1 MPENRTDAAA
11 EAPLGWSRAAGRFLF
26 VLPAWLAAGCVVR
39 VGELLAGGALDGRL
53 LLTAAGFDAVDFLR
67 WLPLLFL
74 TAWPLLRRARPWPLA
89 LLWSLLLLAQM
100 ALSSYYLVAR
110 TPLGS
115 DLFGYSW
122 GEILATVHGAD
133 VQLHVAPMLEGA
145 LALAV
150 LWVGLWLAW
159 RPRPR
164 RSWRTAPVLLVL
176 SCAAWLLPLQGSW
189 LQGLDLD
196 SRLRAQDKAGFF
208 LASLAQMWRPAA
220 TLPAVAAASPAAS
233 GAEAAPLDP
242 DYPFMHPDRTPDV
255 LGSYF
260 SPARRPPT
268 VVFVVVEGLGRDFS
282 GPNARLG
289 SFTPFLDELASRSL
303 YFDHFIAP
311 QGRTFGVLPSLFGSL
326 PFGERG
332 FADLGSRMPAHPDLF
347 SVLRSNGYDARFYNG
362 TNLDFDS
369 ERAYLNRQGVTKL
382 HDLLWY
388 QRDHALPAGSNS
400 WGFPDADLLRLILA
414 DETKQPDAPAI
425 VALQTITMH
434 TDYHFPDQERYRARV
449 LERLR
454 ELKIPES
461 RWQYY
466 RDNLDIFSTV
476 VYTDDALREFFT
488 GLQALPGHANTVYI
502 ITGDHRL
509 PELPMA
515 DVLERHHVPLLI
527 YSPLLKAPARIRA
540 VSSQFD
546 IAPSLLA
553 WLSHNYGLRTPPQT
567 AWLGKGLD
575 MFDAYRNL
583 RDIPIKPVKGEA
595 PGMLSGD
602 WYLLRGQ
609 LYRVSS
615 ELGAEVASDAEAE
628 ARLQAKLAAFD
639 AANQQMVASGRLL
652 PPEAVE
658 QLVAWDADK
667 RNATPAAAN
676 EASAAMNLQ
685 VRDVQL
691 DQQHVLATFTN
702 AGGRSSKP
710 FVALLVV
717 TDAAGREIAEAGSAP
732 LQLAAGESRA
742 MRLPLPANIAGNDHY
757 LSVVPADPASG
768 KRIGNGVFHLPLEPK

>member
-1 MPENRTDAAA
+1 MSENRTDATAA
-11 EAPLGWSRAAGRFLF
+11 EALSWSRAAGRFIF
-26 VLPAWLAAGCVVR
+26 VLPAWLAAVCVVR

-53 LLTAAGFDAVDFLR
+53 MLSAAGFDAVDFLR

-74 TAWPLLRRARPWPLA
+74 SAWPLLRRPSPWPLA

-100 ALSSYYLVAR
+100 ALSSYFLVAR

-122 GEILATVHGAD
+122 EEILATVRGAD
-133 VQLHVAPMLEGA
+133 VRVHVAPLLEGL

-150 LWVGLWLAW
+150 LWAGLWLAW
-159 RPRPR
+159 RPWPR
-164 RSWRTAPVLLVL
+164 RSWRTAPVLLGL
-176 SCAAWLLPLQGSW
+176 AGLAWLLPLHGGW

-196 SRLRAQDKAGFF
+196 SRLRVQDKAGFF
-208 LASLAQMWRPAA
+208 LESLAQMLQP
-220 TLPAVAAASPAAS
+220 TPSLPAVAAAGAAP
-233 GAEAAPLDP
+233 GAEAAPLNP
-242 DYPFMHPDRTPDV
+242 DYPFLHPDRTPDV
-255 LGSYF
+255 LGQYF
-260 SPARRPPT
+260 SPAGRPPSL
-268 VVFVVVEGLGRDFS
+268 VFVVVEGLGRDFS

-289 SFTPFLDELASRSL
+289 SFTPFLDELAGRSL

-369 ERAYLNRQGVTKL
+369 ERAYLNRQGVSKL

-414 DETKQPDAPAI
+414 DEAKQPDAPGI

-466 RDNLDIFSTV
+466 RDNIDIFSTV

-553 WLSHNYGLRTPPQT
+553 WLSHSYGLRTPPQA

-583 RDIPIKPVKGEA
+583 RDIPVKPVKGEA

-615 ELGAEVASDAEAE
+615 QLAAEAASDAEAQ

-652 PPEAVE
+652 PPEAVD
-658 QLVAWDADK
+658 QLVAWDAEK
-667 RNATPAAAN
+667 RNAVPAAAT
-676 EASAAMNLQ
+676 EASAAVNLQ

-691 DQQHVLATFTN
+691 EKSHVNATFTN

-717 TDAAGREIAEAGSAP
+717 TDAAGRELAEAGSTP

-742 MRLPLPANIAGNDHY
+742 LRLSLPAHIAGKDNY

-768 KRIGNGVFHLPLEPK
+768 KHMGEGVFHLPLESR